1 MFYSKASLLLQ
12 KGGIVVQNAIV
23 KALINEEQIRLY
35 FIDNSQLLRDIYAL
49 NQELPKPLKLLL
61 GKTISAM
68 SILSGTLKGNQ
79 RMSLQVTL
87 SNTRHKIFAEAEANG
102 NVRGYL
108 NEELLRSSNIEEKSM
123 QDLIGPSGMIRVI
136 KGSEMNQF
144 TSITDM
150 PNQHITD
157 DIANYFVQSDQTPTY
172 LYSDIQLD
180 KGGSLL
186 SSHALYAQLLPGA
199 PPQLL
204 SEVKMIVKANPDIF
218 SKLNAEEASD
228 SEEALTQLFGDA
240 KIIGHSSSQF
250 FCGCSK
256 EMFYGMLYS
265 LSEEEIKRSIERKED
280 IEAFCHI
287 CGKTYTFEQK
297 EMQQLF

>member
-1 MFYSKASLLLQ
+1 M
-12 KGGIVVQNAIV
+12 QNAIV

-35 FIDNSQLLRDIYAL
+35 FMDNTQLLRDIFAL
-49 NQELPKPLKLLL
+49 NQELPRPLKLLL

-79 RMSLQVTL
+79 RMSLQITL
-87 SNTRHKIFAEAEANG
+87 SNSHHKIFAEAEANG
-102 NVRGYL
+102 NVRAYL
-108 NEELLRSSNIEEKSM
+108 NEELLRSSEIEEKSM
-123 QDLIGPSGMIRVI
+123 QDLIGPTGMIRVI

-150 PNQHITD
+150 PNQNITD

-180 KGGSLL
+180 NEASLL
-186 SSHALYAQLLPGA
+186 YSRALYAQLLPGA
-199 PPQLL
+199 PSYLL
-204 SEVKMIVKANPDIF
+204 SEVKTIMKAKMDIF
-218 SKLNAEEASD
+218 SKLNA
-228 SEEALTQLFGDA
+228 EEALTQLFGDA

-250 FCGCSK
+250 SCGCSK

-265 LSEEEIKRSIERKED
+265 LSEEEIKLSIEQNED

-287 CGKTYTFEQK
+287 CGKTYMFEQK
-297 EMQQLF
+297 EMEQLF

>member
-1 MFYSKASLLLQ
+1 M
-12 KGGIVVQNAIV
+12 QNAIV
-23 KALINEEQIRLY
+23 KALIKEEQIRLY

-108 NEELLRSSNIEEKSM
+108 NEELLRSSTIEEKSM

-157 DIANYFVQSDQTPTY
+157 DIANYFVQSDQTPTH

-228 SEEALTQLFGDA
+228 SEEALIQLFGDA

-280 IEAFCHI
+280 IETFCHI

>member
-1 MFYSKASLLLQ
+1 
-12 KGGIVVQNAIV
+12 
-23 KALINEEQIRLY
+23 
-35 FIDNSQLLRDIYAL
+35 
-49 NQELPKPLKLLL
+49 
-61 GKTISAM
+61 
-68 SILSGTLKGNQ
+68 
-79 RMSLQVTL
+79 
-87 SNTRHKIFAEAEANG
+87 
-102 NVRGYL
+102 
-108 NEELLRSSNIEEKSM
+108 
-123 QDLIGPSGMIRVI
+123 
-136 KGSEMNQF
+136 
-144 TSITDM
+144 M
-150 PNQHITD
+150 PNQNITD

-180 KGGSLL
+180 NGVSLL
-186 SSHALYAQLLPGA
+186 SSYALYAQLLPGA

-218 SKLNAEEASD
+218 SKLHA
-228 SEEALTQLFGDA
+228 EEALTQLFGDA

-265 LSEEEIKRSIERKED
+265 LSEEEIKRSIEQNEN

>member
-1 MFYSKASLLLQ
+1 
-12 KGGIVVQNAIV
+12 
-23 KALINEEQIRLY
+23 
-35 FIDNSQLLRDIYAL
+35 
-49 NQELPKPLKLLL
+49 
-61 GKTISAM
+61 
-68 SILSGTLKGNQ
+68 
-79 RMSLQVTL
+79 
-87 SNTRHKIFAEAEANG
+87 
-102 NVRGYL
+102 
-108 NEELLRSSNIEEKSM
+108 
-123 QDLIGPSGMIRVI
+123 MIRVI

-180 KGGSLL
+180 NEASLL

-265 LSEEEIKRSIERKED
+265 LSEEEIKRSMDQNEG

-287 CGKTYTFEQK
+287 CGKTYAFEQK
-297 EMQQLF
+297 EMQQLL

>member
-1 MFYSKASLLLQ
+1 
-12 KGGIVVQNAIV
+12 
-23 KALINEEQIRLY
+23 
-35 FIDNSQLLRDIYAL
+35 
-49 NQELPKPLKLLL
+49 
-61 GKTISAM
+61 
-68 SILSGTLKGNQ
+68 
-79 RMSLQVTL
+79 L
-87 SNTRHKIFAEAEANG
+87 SNPHHKIFAEAEANG

-108 NEELLRSSNIEEKSM
+108 NEELLRTSNIEEKSM

-157 DIANYFVQSDQTPTY
+157 DIANYFVKSDQTPTY

-180 KGGSLL
+180 NEASLL
-186 SSHALYAQLLPGA
+186 SSHALYAQLLPSA
-199 PPQLL
+199 PPHLL

-218 SKLNAEEASD
+218 SKLNAKEASD
-228 SEEALTQLFGDA
+228 SEEALIQLFGDA

-256 EMFYGMLYS
+256 EMFYGILYS
-265 LSEEEIKRSIERKED
+265 LSEEDIKRSMERNEG
-280 IEAFCHI
+280 IEAFCDI

>member
-1 MFYSKASLLLQ
+1 M
-12 KGGIVVQNAIV
+12 QNTIA
-23 KALINEEQIRLY
+23 KALIYEEQIRLY
-35 FIDNSQLLRDIYAL
+35 FIDNTQLLRNIFAL
-49 NQELPKPLKLLL
+49 NQELPEPLKLML
-61 GKTISAM
+61 GKTVSAM
-68 SILSGTLKGNQ
+68 SLLSGTLKGNQ

-87 SNTRHKIFAEAEANG
+87 SNPRHKIFAEAEANG

-108 NEELLRSSNIEEKSM
+108 NEELLRSSEIEVKSM

-150 PNQHITD
+150 PNQNIID

-172 LYSDIQLD
+172 LYSDIQFD
-180 KGGSLL
+180 NGDSLL
-186 SSHALYAQLLPGA
+186 SSRALYAQLLPGA
-199 PPQLL
+199 PPHLL
-204 SEVKMIVKANPDIF
+204 SEVKTIVKANPGIF
-218 SKLNAEEASD
+218 NTLNAQEASD

-265 LSEEEIKRSIERKED
+265 LSEEEIKWSIEQNED

-287 CGKTYTFEQK
+287 CGKTYTFGQK

>member
-1 MFYSKASLLLQ
+1 M
-12 KGGIVVQNAIV
+12 QNAIV
-23 KALINEEQIRLY
+23 KAFIKEEQIRLY
-35 FIDNSQLLRDIYAL
+35 IMDNTQLLRDIFAR
-49 NQELPKPLKLLL
+49 NQELPESLKLML
-61 GKTISAM
+61 GKTVSAM

-87 SNTRHKIFAEAEANG
+87 SNPRHKIFAEAEANG

-108 NEELLRSSNIEEKSM
+108 NEELLKSFETEDKSM
-123 QDLIGPSGMIRVI
+123 HDLIGPSGVIRVI
-136 KGSEMNQF
+136 KGSEMSQF

-150 PNQHITD
+150 PNQNITD

-180 KGGSLL
+180 NSTSLL
-186 SSHALYAQLLPGA
+186 SSRALYAQLLPGA
-199 PPQLL
+199 PPHLL
-204 SEVKMIVKANPDIF
+204 SEVKMIVKANLDIF
-218 SKLNAEEASD
+218 SKLNAEEA
-228 SEEALTQLFGDA
+228 LIQLFGEA

-265 LSEEEIKRSIERKED
+265 LSEEEIKRSIEQNED

-297 EMQQLF
+297 EMQKLF

>member
-1 MFYSKASLLLQ
+1 
-12 KGGIVVQNAIV
+12 
-23 KALINEEQIRLY
+23 
-35 FIDNSQLLRDIYAL
+35 
-49 NQELPKPLKLLL
+49 
-61 GKTISAM
+61 
-68 SILSGTLKGNQ
+68 
-79 RMSLQVTL
+79 MSLQITL
-87 SNTRHKIFAEAEANG
+87 SNPLHKIFAEAEANG

-108 NEELLRSSNIEEKSM
+108 NKELLRSSDTEEKSM

-180 KGGSLL
+180 NEASLL

>member
-1 MFYSKASLLLQ
+1 MQ
-12 KGGIVVQNAIV
+12 DTIT
-23 KALINEEQIRLY
+23 KALIYEAQIRLY
-35 FIDNSQLLRDIYAL
+35 LIDNTQLLQNIFAL
-49 NQELPKPLKLLL
+49 NQELPRSHKLLL

-87 SNTRHKIFAEAEANG
+87 SNPRHKIFAEAEANG

-108 NEELLRSSNIEEKSM
+108 NGELLRSSEIEEKSM

-150 PNQHITD
+150 PNQNVID

-180 KGGSLL
+180 NEASLL

-199 PPQLL
+199 PPHLL

-218 SKLNAEEASD
+218 SKLNAEETSD
-228 SEEALTQLFGDA
+228 SEATLIQLFGDA

-256 EMFYGMLYS
+256 EMFHGMLYS
-265 LSEEEIKRSIERKED
+265 LSEEEIKRSIERNED

-297 EMQQLF
+297 EMQQLL

>member
-1 MFYSKASLLLQ
+1 MQSTL
-12 KGGIVVQNAIV
+12 I
-23 KALINEEQIRLY
+23 KALICEEQIRLY
-35 FIDNSQLLRDIYAL
+35 FMDNTQLLRDTFAA
-49 NQELPKPLKLLL
+49 NKELPESLKLML
-61 GKTISAM
+61 GKTVSAM
-68 SILSGTLKGNQ
+68 SLLSGTLKGNQ

-87 SNTRHKIFAEAEANG
+87 NNPRHKIFAEAEANG

-108 NEELLRSSNIEEKSM
+108 NEELLRFSEIEETSM

-150 PNQHITD
+150 PNQNITD
-157 DIANYFVQSDQTPTY
+157 DIANYLVQSDQTPTY

-180 KGGSLL
+180 NRASLL
-186 SSHALYAQLLPGA
+186 SSHALFAQLLPGA
-199 PPQLL
+199 LPHLL
-204 SEVKMIVKANPDIF
+204 SEVKTIVKANTVIF
-218 SKLNAEEASD
+218 SKLNVEETSD
-228 SEEALTQLFGDA
+228 SKEALTQLFGNA

-265 LSEEEIKRSIERKED
+265 LNEEEIKRSIEKKED
-280 IEAFCHI
+280 FEAFCHI

>member
-1 MFYSKASLLLQ
+1 MQ
-12 KGGIVVQNAIV
+12 DTIT
-23 KALINEEQIRLY
+23 KALIYEAQIRLY
-35 FIDNSQLLRDIYAL
+35 LIDNTQLLQNIFAL
-49 NQELPKPLKLLL
+49 NQELPRSHKLLL

-87 SNTRHKIFAEAEANG
+87 SNPRHKIFAEAEANG

-108 NEELLRSSNIEEKSM
+108 NGELLRSSEIAEKSM

-150 PNQHITD
+150 PNQNVID

-180 KGGSLL
+180 NEASLL

-199 PPQLL
+199 PPHLL

-218 SKLNAEEASD
+218 SKLNAEETSD
-228 SEEALTQLFGDA
+228 SEATLIQLFGDA

-256 EMFYGMLYS
+256 EMFHGMLYS
-265 LSEEEIKRSIERKED
+265 LSEEEIKRSIERNED

-297 EMQQLF
+297 EMQQLL

>member
-1 MFYSKASLLLQ
+1 M
-12 KGGIVVQNAIV
+12 QNAIV

-35 FIDNSQLLRDIYAL
+35 FMDNTQLLRDIFAL
-49 NQELPKPLKLLL
+49 NQELPESLKLML
-61 GKTISAM
+61 GKTVSAM

-79 RMSLQVTL
+79 RMSLQITL
-87 SNTRHKIFAEAEANG
+87 SNPLHKIFAEAEANG

-108 NEELLRSSNIEEKSM
+108 NEDLLRSSNTEEKSM

-150 PNQHITD
+150 PNQHIME

-180 KGGSLL
+180 NEASLL
-186 SSHALYAQLLPGA
+186 SSYALYAQLLPGA

-204 SEVKMIVKANPDIF
+204 SKVKMIVKANPDIF
-218 SKLNAEEASD
+218 SKRNA
-228 SEEALTQLFGDA
+228 EEALTQLFRDA

-287 CGKTYTFEQK
+287 CGKTYTFDQK

>member
-1 MFYSKASLLLQ
+1 M
-12 KGGIVVQNAIV
+12 QNVLV
-23 KALINEEQIRLY
+23 KTLIKEEQIRLY
-35 FIDNSQLLRDIYAL
+35 FIDNTQLLRDIYAL
-49 NQELPKPLKLLL
+49 NQELPKPLNLLL

-87 SNTRHKIFAEAEANG
+87 SNPRHKIFAEAEANG

-108 NEELLRSSNIEEKSM
+108 NEELLRFSNIEEKSM

-180 KGGSLL
+180 NGASLL

-199 PPQLL
+199 PSQLL

-228 SEEALTQLFGDA
+228 SEEALTQFFGDA

-265 LSEEEIKRSIERKED
+265 LSEEEIKRSIERNED
-280 IEAFCHI
+280 IETFCHI
-287 CGKTYTFEQK
+287 CGKPTRLSKRRCSNSSNFEF
-297 EMQQLF
+297 LVFSW